1 MLGLLKKYFVPHPEN
16 GHVPHLLRVET
27 VLAMLAAVLVAEV
40 LFIVHIIALGQ
51 SGMLATIIANVLIDR
66 TNEER
71 LAEGIPALTANP
83 LLARAAQMKA
93 EDMAKRGYFA
103 HTSPAGV
110 TPWHWFGEA
119 GYRYLRAGE
128 NLAVNF
134 VDSEDVI
141 RAWMDSPK
149 HRENIENGKY
159 TEIGIGTAT
168 GTYRGKETV
177 FIVQLFGLPS
187 PPETVGS
194 QNIAPTF
201 RPVAILNEAGEPE
214 ILPAAA
220 DVAGAAAGGA
230 DAALSTESAVV
241 LSGIAEIETQL
252 PPARTSETKRYA
264 KLLDRIASSPRAV
277 TQMFYITLA
286 TLVALALMLVFFLH
300 SPVPRPHIVKH
311 SVLFLVIIGAMVL
324 ANYYVTLASAQIF

>member
-1 MLGLLKKYFVPHPEN
+1 MLGLFKKYFVPHSEN
-16 GHVPHLLRVET
+16 GHVPHLLRVEA
-27 VLAMLAAVLVAEV
+27 VLAMLAAVFLAEV

-51 SGMLATIIANVLIDR
+51 NGMLATIIANVLVDR

-71 LAEGIPALTANP
+71 LAEGIPALTVDP
-83 LLARAAQMKA
+83 LLARAAQLKA
-93 EDMAKRGYFA
+93 EDMAQQGYFA

-134 VDSEDVI
+134 VDSEDVV

-177 FIVQLFGLPS
+177 FIVQLFGLPA

-194 QNIAPTF
+194 ANIAPSF
-201 RPVAILNEAGEPE
+201 RPVAVLNDAGELEALPE
-214 ILPAAA
+214 AA
-220 DVAGAAAGGA
+220 DIAGAAAGGG
-230 DAALSTESAVV
+230 DTALATESAVV

-252 PPARTSETKRYA
+252 PPQRIGETKRYA

-277 TQMFYITLA
+277 AQMFYITLA
-286 TLVALALMLVFFLH
+286 TLVALALMFVFFLH
-300 SPVPRPHIVKH
+300 APAPKPHIVKH
-311 SVLFLVIIGAMVL
+311 GVLFLVIVGAMVL
-324 ANYYVTLASAQIF
+324 ANYYVTLASAQVL